1 MPDILSNL
9 DLKIYVTSI
18 LLLILND
25 HGLSTLEKIVNIPQ
39 LFLAV
44 FSVFLIL
51 QQLKQASA
59 DVNKVLESFEKTGKV
74 PNSVMEA
81 RSVNSEHF
89 SIKSKHVCFHLNC
102 RLFRPSYFQASPL

>member
-9 DLKIYVTSI
+9 DLKVHVTSI
-18 LLLILND
+18 LLLIMNE
-25 HGLSTLEKIVNIPQ
+25 HGLSTLAKLVNTSQ
-39 LFLAV
+39 LFRPTV
-44 FSVFLIL
+44 FAVFLIL

-81 RSVNSEHF
+81 RSVNFEHF
-89 SIKSKHVCFHLNC
+89 SIMSSTEV
-102 RLFRPSYFQASPL
+102 

>member
-1 MPDILSNL
+1 M
-9 DLKIYVTSI
+9 TSI
-18 LLLILND
+18 LLLILDD
-25 HGLSTLEKIVNIPQ
+25 HGLSTLEKLVNTPQ
-39 LFLAV
+39 LFHAV

-89 SIKSKHVCFHLNC
+89 SIKSKHVYFHLNC